1 MDRRAFLALGA
12 GCMAAAPALAQQAG
26 RGPLQ
31 LIIPYAPGG
40 GSDVLAR
47 PLAPVLSDR
56 LQQPVV
62 IENRGGAAGNIGTA
76 AVAHAAPNG
85 GMALIANNSQV
96 INPYLYRDA
105 GYDVARDFAPVA
117 LMATT
122 PVVLVV
128 PAAVPARSVAD
139 LLALARRQPGGLNF
153 GSPGA
158 GTPGHLAAVLFG
170 QEAGIPLV
178 HVPYR
183 GSGPTTIALLAG
195 EVQMSFST
203 AAAVEPHVRSGALRA
218 LAVTSRERFARFPDV
233 PTVAELGVPQLA
245 DFEIDVWYGLWMPA
259 ATPPPVLDRVHAA
272 MEDSLRDERLRQ
284 VLVSNALVP
293 RGGSRAAFQALVIEE
308 SERWRK
314 VIASNRITVD

>member
-1 MDRRAFLALGA
+1 MMDRRAFLAFGA
-12 GCMAAAPALAQQAG
+12 SVLASPALAQ

-31 LIIPYAPGG
+31 LVIPYAPGG

-47 PLAPVLSDR
+47 PLTPVLSER

-76 AVAHAAPNG
+76 AVAHTAPNG
-85 GMALIANNSQV
+85 GTALVANNSQV
-96 INPYLYRDA
+96 INPFLYRDA

-128 PAAVPARSVAD
+128 PAAVPARTVAE
-139 LLALARRQPGGLNF
+139 LLALAKRQPGGLNF

-170 QEAGIPLV
+170 QEAGIPLT

-245 DFEIDVWYGLWMPA
+245 DFEIEVWYGLWMPA
-259 ATPPPVLDRVHAA
+259 ATPVPLLDRLHDAV
-272 MEDSLRDERLRQ
+272 EESLRDERLRQ
-284 VLVSNALVP
+284 VLVANALVP
-293 RGGSRAAFQALVIEE
+293 RGGSRAAFQAMVAEE
-308 SERWRK
+308 AERWRK
-314 VIASNRITVD
+314 VIATNRITVD